1 MTLNWSMNWLHDAH
15 FYLKIYN
22 ILRKHLTY
30 QIVSEVKETQTTFQG
45 SETKL
50 ICLCLG
56 NLN

>member
-1 MTLNWSMNWLHDAH
+1 MNWLHDAH